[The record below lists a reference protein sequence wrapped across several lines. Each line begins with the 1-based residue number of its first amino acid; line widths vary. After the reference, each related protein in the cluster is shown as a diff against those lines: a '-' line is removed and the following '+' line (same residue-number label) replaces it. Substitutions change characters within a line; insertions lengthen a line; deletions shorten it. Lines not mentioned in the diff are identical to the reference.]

1 MNVLYTGYDLQNL
14 NKIEYVPSQ
23 MFKNLVNDV
32 NVLKCGKLRVER
44 EDLFKDFR
52 SGCRMNFGLDA
63 KNMFTTTDMISKIK
77 NEPTDLLK
85 GIDDK
90 GSQHLSRMIGVESSM
105 KIHTYN
111 PEILIQ
117 KLEGV
122 SEQSYKLK
130 TIQENVDKLDE
141 EEEEEEVYNIMK
153 PIEEFMNGTE
163 ERYYQ
168 DESAD
173 SDDERN
179 FNLLTKPSKKIRTE
193 DIKQNNES
201 SQVLKKGDR
210 KDPDE
215 TNLASLIP
223 KKPNMPHSMRSQITD
238 IIDKMKESEDPEF
251 MNRLRHVLFL
261 TENHNISFDERNE
274 INKLLIEKQLHPMRT
289 VIKKKISIIRNFES
303 QMKSKV
309 NVIDHDGNESD

>member
-52 SGCRMNFGLDA
+52 LGCRMKFGLDE
-63 KNMFTTTDMISKIK
+63 NNIFTTTDMISKIK

-105 KIHTYN
+105 KIHTFN

-130 TIQENVDKLDE
+130 TIQENVDK
-141 EEEEEEVYNIMK
+141 
-153 PIEEFMNGTE
+153 IE
-163 ERYYQ
+163 
-168 DESAD
+168 D
-173 SDDERN
+173 
-179 FNLLTKPSKKIRTE
+179 
-193 DIKQNNES
+193 
-201 SQVLKKGDR
+201 
-210 KDPDE
+210 
-215 TNLASLIP
+215 
-223 KKPNMPHSMRSQITD
+223 
-238 IIDKMKESEDPEF
+238 
-251 MNRLRHVLFL
+251 
-261 TENHNISFDERNE
+261 
-274 INKLLIEKQLHPMRT
+274 
-289 VIKKKISIIRNFES
+289 
-303 QMKSKV
+303 
-309 NVIDHDGNESD
+309 

>member
-1 MNVLYTGYDLQNL
+1 MNILYTGYDLQNS

-23 MFKNLVNDV
+23 MFTNLVNDV

-52 SGCRMNFGLDA
+52 LGCRMNFGLGEND
-63 KNMFTTTDMISKIK
+63 MFTTTDMISKIK

-130 TIQENVDKLDE
+130 TIQENVDK
-141 EEEEEEVYNIMK
+141 
-153 PIEEFMNGTE
+153 IE
-163 ERYYQ
+163 
-168 DESAD
+168 D
-173 SDDERN
+173 
-179 FNLLTKPSKKIRTE
+179 
-193 DIKQNNES
+193 
-201 SQVLKKGDR
+201 
-210 KDPDE
+210 
-215 TNLASLIP
+215 
-223 KKPNMPHSMRSQITD
+223 
-238 IIDKMKESEDPEF
+238 
-251 MNRLRHVLFL
+251 
-261 TENHNISFDERNE
+261 
-274 INKLLIEKQLHPMRT
+274 
-289 VIKKKISIIRNFES
+289 
-303 QMKSKV
+303 
-309 NVIDHDGNESD
+309 